1 VLFGLNPAGA
11 DGRLA
16 ALADDRKHDLADPAE
31 ILRELAQAA
40 GRLPQSLG
48 ERAEDPRHGLA
59 QADAALAVRRPLATG
74 DYSTA
79 GGADAD
85 AVTRP
90 EIPLRLSN
98 GQVPPTECDEQS
110 VAVGCN
116 PRITPNR
123 SAYLSRRLSMLVPRR
138 SSIPL
143 WL

>member
-1 VLFGLNPAGA
+1 MLSGLNPAGA

-16 ALADDRKHDLADPAE
+16 ALADDRKHDLAHPAE

-48 ERAEDPRHGLA
+48 ERAENPRHGLA

-85 AVTRP
+85 AVTQP

-98 GQVPPTECDEQS
+98 GQVLPTECD
-110 VAVGCN
+110 
-116 PRITPNR
+116 
-123 SAYLSRRLSMLVPRR
+123 
-138 SSIPL
+138 
-143 WL
+143 